1 MSIMERVS
9 PKTQISPNRMD
20 LYDIKC
26 ILEAPPYNQIS
37 HPDAESSGN
46 IIKLRFS
53 EKGIYE
59 GEIND
64 NFIPDGKGILYY
76 ENGDEYYGEFTNGK
90 REGKGKYYYSDYSI
104 YIGDWENDMKDG
116 NCYFIDVKKRWIYKG
131 YFTKDRPLLDE
142 GTFTYFNEDVNKIL
156 EIDPSRNIEEIKNNQ
171 DEITKIIWAY
181 FTNKNED
188 ANNNS

>member
-20 LYDIKC
+20 LYDIKS
-26 ILEAPPYNQIS
+26 ILEAPPYNQLS

-64 NFIPDGKGILYY
+64 NCIPDGKGILYY

-104 YIGDWENDMKDG
+104 YIGDWDNDMKDG

-142 GTFTYFNEDVNKIL
+142 GTFTYFNEDVNQIL

-188 ANNNS
+188 ANNQ

>member
-26 ILEAPPYNQIS
+26 ILDVPPYNQIS

-64 NFIPDGKGILYY
+64 NFIPDGK
-76 ENGDEYYGEFTNGK
+76 EF
-90 REGKGKYYYSDYSI
+90 S
-104 YIGDWENDMKDG
+104 
-116 NCYFIDVKKRWIYKG
+116 
-131 YFTKDRPLLDE
+131 
-142 GTFTYFNEDVNKIL
+142 
-156 EIDPSRNIEEIKNNQ
+156 
-171 DEITKIIWAY
+171 ITKMEMNIMGSSRMEKEKEKENIITPIIL
-181 FTNKNED
+181 FI
-188 ANNNS
+188 